1 MSKQSMDERRSIKLL
16 ISKVKSLISTME
28 TIINNSEEI
37 GFNYSSC
44 NTFLSMYQE
53 LATESKRFIPSSASY
68 HIYDTGKI
76 KNVFDMTGIEQKIL
90 FESVFCS
97 AKMLQNVLENQID
110 YNDDERLNLYNLIS
124 TRFRSVFRVAPANEK
139 EVQDKLED
147 FFIANS
153 FDKGIDYDRETGKFN
168 FSGREYIPD
177 FIVPKLK
184 LCIEVKLIKDKSR
197 KSKVIEEIN
206 SDITAYHKQYDH
218 ILFIVYDL
226 GTIRDEI
233 EFKRD
238 IEANESNSV
247 IILKQ

>member
-28 TIINNSEEI
+28 TIMNNSEEI

-44 NTFLSMYQE
+44 NTFMSMYQE
-53 LATESKRFIPSSASY
+53 L
-68 HIYDTGKI
+68 
-76 KNVFDMTGIEQKIL
+76 V
-90 FESVFCS
+90 
-97 AKMLQNVLENQID
+97 
-110 YNDDERLNLYNLIS
+110 
-124 TRFRSVFRVAPANEK
+124 
-139 EVQDKLED
+139 
-147 FFIANS
+147 
-153 FDKGIDYDRETGKFN
+153 
-168 FSGREYIPD
+168 IPD

-184 LCIEVKLIKDKSR
+184 LCIEVKLIKDKNR

-206 SDITAYHKQYDH
+206 SDITAYQKKYEH

-238 IEANESNSV
+238 IEANERNSV

>member
-28 TIINNSEEI
+28 TIMNNSEEI

-44 NTFLSMYQE
+44 NTFMSMYQE
-53 LATESKRFIPSSASY
+53 LVIESQRFITSSSTY
-68 HIYDTGKI
+68 HTYDTGKA

-97 AKMLQNVLENQID
+97 AKMLLNVLENQID

-124 TRFRSVFRVAPANEK
+124 TRFRSVFRVAPSNEK

-184 LCIEVKLIKDKSR
+184 LCIEVKLIKDKNR

-206 SDITAYHKQYDH
+206 SDITAYQKNYDH
-218 ILFIVYDL
+218 ILFLVYDL

-238 IEANESNSV
+238 IEANERNSV